1 MTIDPYSWVGFAVL
15 AIFTLAM
22 LAIVFETQLAMDKF
36 KPALMM
42 LSALVLIGLHY
53 RFSGNDPERW
63 SAFLAMQR
71 ELETGL
77 FSLVMFMAF
86 TWMIVELLQ
95 ERGVFSALNGFL
107 ARRGLG
113 PQGLFWATGALSAV
127 LSPFINNITTAMI
140 FGKSIQGMSANR
152 AYTHV
157 ALCNIVVASN
167 SGVWFLGTA
176 TTLMIVLAGKIS
188 LTSILLLLPAA
199 LIGWVASALVLQFF
213 YLNRIEGTMLRAVP
227 EGKHLKR
234 GGGTLLVLSLIAVL
248 GAVLLHT
255 LLHVALELALG
266 AGLGMIVLFTWY
278 LKQRGES
285 IPLLVQLQ
293 KVEWNTLLF
302 FVGIVA
308 GVAALSHAGW
318 LRYLT
323 RSFEILPPTW
333 VNIILG
339 LTSGVLDN
347 VPVEAAA
354 LLADPALRPEQWALN
369 ALLIGIGGSL
379 TVIGS
384 AAGVMAMS
392 MERTYTFAAHLKF
405 FPALAVN
412 FLASIGVW
420 YLQSRIFG
428 WG

>member
-1 MTIDPYSWVGFAVL
+1 MTIDPYSWVGLAVL

-42 LSALVLIGLHY
+42 LSALVLIGVHY
-53 RFSGNDPERW
+53 RLSGDGPERW
-63 SAFLAMQR
+63 NAFVAMQR

-95 ERGVFSALNGFL
+95 ERGVFAALNGFL
-107 ARRGLG
+107 GRRGLG
-113 PQGLFWATGALSAV
+113 PRGLFWATGALSAL
-127 LSPFINNITTAMI
+127 LSPFINNITTAMV
-140 FGKSIQGMSANR
+140 FGKSIQAMSAHR
-152 AYTHV
+152 EYTHV

-199 LIGWVASALVLQFF
+199 LIGWVASAALLHLF
-213 YLNRIEGTMLRAVP
+213 YLNRIDGTLLRAAR
-227 EGKHLKR
+227 EGKHLKP
-234 GGGTLLVLSLIAVL
+234 GGGALLALSLAAIL

-266 AGLGMIVLFTWY
+266 VGLGIIVLFTWY
-278 LKQRGES
+278 LKRRGES

-302 FVGIVA
+302 FVGIVG

-318 LRYLT
+318 LRYIT
-323 RSFEILPPTW
+323 HSFEVLPPTW
-333 VNIILG
+333 VNVILG
-339 LTSGVLDN
+339 LASGVLDN

-354 LLADPALRPEQWALN
+354 LLADPPLPRAQWALN

-392 MERTYTFAAHLKF
+392 IEKTYTFAAHLKF

-412 FLASIGVW
+412 FLTSIAVW
-420 YLQSRIFG
+420 YVQSQLFG